1 MVRKKKELEEYMKY
15 TNKLK
20 EGMSLR
26 YYI

>member
-1 MVRKKKELEEYMKY
+1 VSKKKELEEYMKY